1 MVKNDTYSDQFCD
14 WLVSEGFTH
23 CFFLAGGNIMHLLNA
38 ARNRFICVP
47 VVHEV
52 AACIAVEYFNESS
65 DGGRAFALVTAGPG
79 ITNSITGIAG
89 AWLENREMLVV
100 GGQVKSSDLASGLLR
115 QRGIQEVDG
124 ITLTASITKKSI
136 QISRPI
142 SRKELQQAI
151 RISADGRPGPVFIEF
166 CLDAQAAPQI
176 ETDLTNQKID
186 ITSDIE
192 LSQDSID
199 SVLSLLSS
207 SNRPILLIG
216 SGISRTTSSNLK
228 LDFEKLGIPLM
239 TTWNAFDRIDSDNT
253 LYWGRPHTWGQRSAN
268 VLIQQSDLV
277 IAIGARLT
285 LAQTGFNWQG
295 FVPKGKIVQIEIDPS
310 ELSKGHPS
318 IELGIRANP
327 EAFLKELIKQIQD
340 TSSIAWGEWRSFG
353 KYVKNSLPNNEDS
366 NSRNPKFINPYDF
379 VEKLSLELGSE
390 DIVVPCSSG
399 GAFTTMMQA
408 FLQKSG
414 QKIITNMGLA
424 SMGYGLSGAIGAA
437 YANRDNRIILVEGD
451 GGFAQNLQELGT
463 VATQDLPIKIFLY
476 ENGGYAS
483 IKMTQSNYFGG
494 AYVGCDIATGLGM
507 PDWVKLF
514 PAYGIE
520 VTELN
525 PLDMFGADI
534 KMKLQSR
541 KPQAFIVPID
551 PEQTYYPK
559 ISSSLLP
566 DGQMQSNPLH
576 LMTPQLP
583 EELSSMVLRYV

>member
-1 MVKNDTYSDQFCD
+1 MVKNETYSDQFCD

-89 AWLENREMLVV
+89 AWLENREVLVV

-136 QISRPI
+136 QISKPI
-142 SRKELQQAI
+142 SRKELQQVIGIGAN
-151 RISADGRPGPVFIEF
+151 GKPGPVFIEF

-176 ETDLTNQKID
+176 GTDTINQETNVKPDVEINQ
-186 ITSDIE
+186 E
-192 LSQDSID
+192 ALD
-199 SVLSLLSS
+199 SVLSRLYSAK
-207 SNRPILLIG
+207 RPILLIG
-216 SGISRTTSSNLK
+216 SGISRLTAKNLMPN
-228 LDFEKLGIPLM
+228 FEKLGIPLM
-239 TTWNAFDRIDSDNT
+239 TTWNAFDRISSDNS

-295 FVPKGKIVQIEIDPS
+295 FVPKGKVVQIEVDPS

-318 IELGIRANP
+318 IELGIQANP
-327 EAFLKELIKQIQD
+327 ELFLKEIIEKIQE
-340 TSSIAWGEWRSFG
+340 TSTISWGEWRSFG
-353 KYVKNSLPNNEDS
+353 AYVRELLRNNEDA
-366 NSRNPKFINPYDF
+366 NSRNPNFINPYDF
-379 VEKLSLELGSE
+379 VEKLSLELTSE

-437 YANRDNRIILVEGD
+437 YANRDSRIILVEGD

-514 PAYGIE
+514 SAYGIE

-525 PLDMFGADI
+525 PVDIFGADI
-534 KMKLQSR
+534 KLKLQNR

-583 EELSSMVLRYV
+583 EELSSLVLRYV

>member
-136 QISRPI
+136 QITKPI
-142 SRKELQQAI
+142 SRKELQHAI
-151 RISADGRPGPVFIEF
+151 GISADGKPGPVFIEF

-176 ETDLTNQKID
+176 ETDLINQKID
-186 ITSDIE
+186 IMTDIE
-192 LSQDSID
+192 LRQDSLG

-216 SGISRTTSSNLK
+216 SGISRITANNLIPD
-228 LDFEKLGIPLM
+228 LNKLGIPLM
-239 TTWNAFDRIDSDNT
+239 TTWNAFDRIDSDNP

-285 LAQTGFNWQG
+285 LAQTGFNWEG
-295 FVPKGKIVQIEIDPS
+295 FVPKGKIVQIEVDPS

-318 IELGIRANP
+318 IELGIQANP
-327 EAFLKELIKQIQD
+327 EAFLKELIKQIQK
-340 TSSIAWGEWRSFG
+340 TSSITWGEWRSFG
-353 KYVKNSLPNNEDS
+353 TYVKKSLPNNEDS
-366 NSRNPKFINPYDF
+366 NSKNPKFINPYDF
-379 VEKLSLELGSE
+379 VEKLSLELTSE

-437 YANRDNRIILVEGD
+437 YANRDSRIILVEGD

-507 PDWVKLF
+507 PD
-514 PAYGIE
+514 
-520 VTELN
+520 
-525 PLDMFGADI
+525 
-534 KMKLQSR
+534 
-541 KPQAFIVPID
+541 
-551 PEQTYYPK
+551 
-559 ISSSLLP
+559 
-566 DGQMQSNPLH
+566 
-576 LMTPQLP
+576 
-583 EELSSMVLRYV
+583 